1 MSEPAKILSI
11 NTKALP
17 AAADRV
23 LLSEREEKVLDLWAQ
38 AFVKHI
44 FTQAYEER
52 HQVPQNQ
59 QRETVELFD
68 R

>member
-1 MSEPAKILSI
+1 MPKPAKILSI
-11 NTKALP
+11 STNALP
-17 AAADRV
+17 AAADKV
-23 LLSEREEKVLDLWAQ
+23 LLSEREKKVLDLWAK

-52 HQVPQNQ
+52 HQVSEDQ